1 MNAALGSR
9 ARGLLLVLV
18 VVAFP
23 AMVGF
28 GDSAES
34 RNRRA
39 NRYYRDGKYD
49 EALAEY
55 RGAQVHKPELREL
68 AFNAG
73 DALYRKGELPN
84 ALREFEQAS
93 AASDSLLAAAAYYN
107 AGNAFMNMGDLESAI
122 ESYRSSLI
130 LNPSDGD
137 TKFNLELALSLLEQQ
152 QQQQQQQQQEQQ
164 GQQGEQQQ
172 EGQDQQQQGEQE
184 QDEEKQNDQ
193 GQQGEQEQDEQEQNE
208 QEQQGDQERD
218 EQNQDQQRDDQQQL
232 GQEGPQDG
240 QSSQEETEAMSL
252 EEAERL
258 LDALEESEKEL
269 QAEIRSAASKSRK
282 KVDKDW

>member
-152 QQQQQQQQQEQQ
+152 QQQQQQEQQ

-193 GQQGEQEQDEQEQNE
+193 GQQGDQEQDEQEQDE

>member
-1 MNAALGSR
+1 LMNAALGSR

-152 QQQQQQQQQEQQ
+152 QQQQQQEQQ

-193 GQQGEQEQDEQEQNE
+193 GQQGDQEQDEQEQDE